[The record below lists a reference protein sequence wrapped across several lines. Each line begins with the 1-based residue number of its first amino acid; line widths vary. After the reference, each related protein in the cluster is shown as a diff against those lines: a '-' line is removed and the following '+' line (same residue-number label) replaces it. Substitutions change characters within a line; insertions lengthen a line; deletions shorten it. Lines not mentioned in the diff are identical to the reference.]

1 MVKMQSSSVIGTLSG
16 PGSRPR
22 NKLWKKVWK
31 YRALYL
37 MLIPGLVYYG
47 IYVYGPMYG
56 VIIAFKDYNFLKGIT
71 GSPWA
76 DPWYKYFKAFYD
88 SPYFT
93 QIMRNTLLISLYK
106 LMWGM
111 PPGIILAIMLN
122 EVRNKPFKRIVQ
134 TISYLPHFLSTVII
148 YGLLIAL
155 LSQTDGLI
163 NQWIKSF
170 TGEAIPFLTST
181 DWFRSLL
188 VSSGI
193 WQNVGW
199 SAIIYLA
206 AITGI
211 DPTLYEAARSDGA
224 GRLRMIWHI
233 TLPGIRNVIL
243 LLLVLRLGHVLD
255 AGFEQIYIF
264 YNVHVYP
271 VADII
276 DTWVFR
282 VGLEQMDFSLATAVG
297 LFKTLIGIVLVVGA
311 NKLAR
316 RWEGSI
322 W

>member
-1 MVKMQSSSVIGTLSG
+1 
-16 PGSRPR
+16 
-22 NKLWKKVWK
+22 
-31 YRALYL
+31 
-37 MLIPGLVYYG
+37 
-47 IYVYGPMYG
+47 MYG

-71 GSPWA
+71 ASPWA
-76 DPWYKYFKAFYD
+76 DPWYRHFKAFYD
-88 SPYFT
+88 SPYFW
-93 QIMRNTLLISLYK
+93 QILRNTLLISLYK
-106 LMWGM
+106 LVWGM
-111 PPGIILAIMLN
+111 PPGIILAILLN
-122 EVRNKPFKRIVQ
+122 EVRHNRFKRIVQ

-155 LSQTDGLI
+155 LSQSDGLI
-163 NQWIKSF
+163 NQWIKGF
-170 TGEAIPFLTST
+170 GGTPIGFLTST
-181 DWFRSLL
+181 EWFRSLL

-193 WQNVGW
+193 WQHVGW

-206 AITGI
+206 AIAGI
-211 DPTLYEAARSDGA
+211 DPSLYEAARCDGA
-224 GRLRMIWHI
+224 GRLHMMWHI

-276 DTWVFR
+276 DTWVYR
-282 VGLEQMDFSLATAVG
+282 VGLVQMDFSLATAVG
-297 LFKTLIGIVLVVGA
+297 LFKTIIGIILIVGA

-316 RWEGSI
+316 RWDGSI